1 MITTTATTVTITI
14 LLTLACC
21 ATSAPSPA
29 PETAAAPAPAMNG
42 CLMALANMSNCL
54 TFVEDGS
61 NLTKPDKGCCPE
73 LAGLIDSNPIC
84 LCELLG
90 KPDTIGIKI
99 DLNKAI
105 KLPSICGVSTPPVST
120 CSAVGVPV
128 SLPPSISEGSLS
140 PSMAPGASGSSNDAA
155 SSPDH
160 AGGAAPSSSDASN
173 SPTESKNGVSAI
185 ETSAFTNF
193 IFGLFTLFLS
203 SFF

>member
-42 CLMALANMSNCL
+42 CLMALANMSDCL

-128 SLPPSISEGSLS
+128 SLPPSISDGSLS
-140 PSMAPGASGSSNDAA
+140 PSTAPGASGSSNDAA
-155 SSPDH
+155 SSP
-160 AGGAAPSSSDASN
+160 GGAAPSSSDASN